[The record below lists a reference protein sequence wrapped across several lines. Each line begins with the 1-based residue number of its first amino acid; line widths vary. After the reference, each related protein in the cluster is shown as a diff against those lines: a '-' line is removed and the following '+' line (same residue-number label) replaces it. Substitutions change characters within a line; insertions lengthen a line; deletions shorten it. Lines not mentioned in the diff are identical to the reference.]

1 MPCAD
6 FVLAPSFEQACWWSS
21 RPQIPTVPFIYKHSR
36 WPSTSVT
43 TMDLAAIA
51 STPLTHLHRVEM
63 SWKLEVLSIF
73 TSGRAS
79 RPRWKSARPS
89 FRVVDDSCKRQRTIV
104 NFRRRAYAAVKK
116 SRAVSIRKAI
126 VTHYSEQLNIFSQ
139 SSYKLSLVDKMQA
152 DNLPSWK
159 EQCRGGGGREGAER
173 EREKKK
179 VHLDAATP
187 GELSMMECLTSVLSH

>member
-1 MPCAD
+1 MTKGCVNPHTRTPPTRSEETNDAM
-6 FVLAPSFEQACWWSS
+6 CWLCS
-21 RPQIPTVPFIYKHSR
+21 RTEF
-36 WPSTSVT
+36 WTSVL
-43 TMDLAAIA
+43 MEQQAADTNSA
-51 STPLTHLHRVEM
+51 VHLQTFSMAFNKRDHDGTGSRGYCKYSAHPSSSGWNE
-63 SWKLEVLSIF
+63 LEVLSIF

-152 DNLPSWK
+152 DNLPNWK
-159 EQCRGGGGREGAER
+159 EQCRWGGGGREGAER
-173 EREKKK
+173 ERKKK
-179 VHLDAATP
+179 YI
-187 GELSMMECLTSVLSH
+187 